1 MRILVTGGTAGQR
14 VGELGLDSSTLP
26 FELQCVLHLP
36 QYPRHCLV
44 LRVLVRLPRETC
56 ARLLRSELN
65 QIDEGTRAGLSELR
79 AIMDKRPSN
88 HSGPHNARGVNSGTP
103 VERDSELLKG
113 IECSEEPRTPSSTV
127 RWLPAVPT
135 ISGRPDKARSNVMLL
150 RSMSLNVFSECEP
163 KGTEI
168 SLPTMPSWFCGRR
181 AKAQARK

>member
-65 QIDEGTRAGLSELR
+65 QIDEGTHAGLSELR

-103 VERDSELLKG
+103 VVRDSG
-113 IECSEEPRTPSSTV
+113 TV
-127 RWLPAVPT
+127 EGDW
-135 ISGRPDKARSNVMLL
+135 K
-150 RSMSLNVFSECEP
+150 F
-163 KGTEI
+163 
-168 SLPTMPSWFCGRR
+168 
-181 AKAQARK
+181 